1 MKWNS
6 LECEQTHILRYKNK
20 YFLLNI
26 QTLKEINVKKIILFH
41 FTH

>member
-1 MKWNS
+1 MKWNN

-20 YFLLNI
+20 YFFLNI